1 MTLSPTELHKLDK
14 ILTPLIEDHS
24 QSQNKPQLLK
34 ALQLALKEKSLTERE
49 SVALSI
55 WKHNN
60 ISLLPT
66 ILSVRELLHDSLGMS
81 GIDNKKSIV
90 NYVNHKI
97 KSKIE
102 SLKNKEKIKAQS
114 IPEVTAASLAAFT
127 SFMSQYFIN
136 ATQATKEAAKIVL
149 KNNILRPAITQTL
162 LGGYKGFIKGNG
174 VLNLEA
180 LAGSI
185 GGVIEGTITDTV
197 PPEYRVFT
205 KYFIKGAT
213 SGLQKNIK
221 KDIYDIAEMMSLKGA
236 TKASAAA
243 IGIHNMPFVYEA
255 YEAVI
260 TNYILKEKDTNTFS
274 KTIEKS
280 VQKAARKMFS
290 GNGVINLVESQV
302 ISFGLS
308 KMSKSLLRNINTES
322 ILNSIQHKSPYSP
335 HLGITDLQEIR
346 AETEK
351 TLKAMKLNYNVTP
364 TEYGLQ
370 IPLTMLRSIN
380 LTDKIIPTTNSA
392 PKIKSNA
399 HLTTTTPQLVS
410 PDLTAVS
417 FTSLAIVN
425 KTLRRI
431 FTSTSQSTK
440 KKIPNSK
447 STLTR

>member
-1 MTLSPTELHKLDK
+1 
-14 ILTPLIEDHS
+14 
-24 QSQNKPQLLK
+24 
-34 ALQLALKEKSLTERE
+34 
-49 SVALSI
+49 
-55 WKHNN
+55 
-60 ISLLPT
+60 
-66 ILSVRELLHDSLGMS
+66 
-81 GIDNKKSIV
+81 
-90 NYVNHKI
+90 
-97 KSKIE
+97 
-102 SLKNKEKIKAQS
+102 
-114 IPEVTAASLAAFT
+114 
-127 SFMSQYFIN
+127 
-136 ATQATKEAAKIVL
+136 
-149 KNNILRPAITQTL
+149 
-162 LGGYKGFIKGNG
+162 
-174 VLNLEA
+174 
-180 LAGSI
+180 
-185 GGVIEGTITDTV
+185 
-197 PPEYRVFT
+197 
-205 KYFIKGAT
+205 
-213 SGLQKNIK
+213 
-221 KDIYDIAEMMSLKGA
+221 
-236 TKASAAA
+236 
-243 IGIHNMPFVYEA
+243 
-255 YEAVI
+255 
-260 TNYILKEKDTNTFS
+260 
-274 KTIEKS
+274 
-280 VQKAARKMFS
+280 MFS